1 MKKVLL
7 ALLMA
12 VLLEPALLHAAK
24 PRSPLQVAISPVQSG
39 LVAANIKPGD
49 VVEFKI
55 IGKTFADADE
65 LNINVELHGGVALVS
80 GEISWTGPA
89 SKGEDKT
96 LLITVRAPK
105 HGNGWIKARIS
116 LPPTSGASFAAGAT
130 GSRSACTSAWR
141 TSKSRS
147 RARRA
152 SLLRREPSAPT

>member
-39 LVAANIKPGD
+39 LVAADIKPGD

-65 LNINVELHGGVALVS
+65 LNIKVELHGGVALLS
-80 GEISWTGPA
+80 GETSWTGPA
-89 SKGEDKT
+89 NKGEDNT

-105 HGNGWIKARIS
+105 HGNGWIKARIAM
-116 LPPTSGASFAAGAT
+116 PPTSGASFAAEAEYLLGM
-130 GSRSACTSAWR
+130 SAQ
-141 TSKSRS
+141 KKPIPVPEIKKDHKG
-147 RARRA
+147 
-152 SLLRREPSAPT
+152 REIREYRVN